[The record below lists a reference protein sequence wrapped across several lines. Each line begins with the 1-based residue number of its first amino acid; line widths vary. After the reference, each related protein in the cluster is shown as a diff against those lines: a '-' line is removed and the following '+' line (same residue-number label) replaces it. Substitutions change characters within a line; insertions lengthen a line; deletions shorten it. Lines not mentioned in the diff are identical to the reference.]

1 MPRYKLTIEYDG
13 TNFVGWQ
20 RQENGLSIQA
30 AIEQAVKNYCQA
42 DVLVQAAGR
51 TDSGVHALAQVAHID
66 LPRSDPGYVVANAL
80 NAHLRPHPI
89 VIVKAELAADDFHAR
104 FSALERSY
112 EYRILNRPA
121 RPALDHNRVW
131 WVSVPLDADAMN
143 RAAQCLVGQH
153 DFTTFRAVVCQA
165 ESPVKTLR
173 KISVKR
179 DGDLVI
185 VAVHARSFL
194 HHQVRNIVGTLKLV
208 GMKKW
213 AEGDVKKALEA
224 RDRVAGGPTAPPDGL
239 FLTCVHYPTD
249 NGQQSNKA
257 HRED

>member
-1 MPRYKLTIEYDG
+1 MPRYKLIIEYDG

-20 RQENGLSIQA
+20 RQENGPSIQE
-30 AIEQAVKNYCQA
+30 AIERAVHDYCQK
-42 DVLVQAAGR
+42 DVVVQSAGR
-51 TDSGVHALAQVAHID
+51 TDSGVHALAQVAHVD

-80 NAHLRPHPI
+80 NAHLRPLPI
-89 VIVKAELAADDFHAR
+89 VILKAEIVDDEFHAR

-121 RPALDHNRVW
+121 RPALSFNRVW
-131 WVSVPLDADAMN
+131 WVSVPLDAGAMD

-153 DFTTFRAVVCQA
+153 DFTSFRAAVCQA
-165 ESPVKTLR
+165 DSPIKTLR
-173 KISVKR
+173 GISVKR
-179 DGDLVI
+179 NEDLVV

-208 GMKKW
+208 GAKKW

-224 RDRVAGGPTAPPDGL
+224 RDRAAGGPTAPPDGL
-239 FLTCVHYPTD
+239 FLTHVQYPAEKT
-249 NGQQSNKA
+249 
-257 HRED
+257 